1 MQKIYFLIFLL
12 FLSFIGYASNLNKKL
27 SDDVPPDVLKKD
39 FIGVLKYIEYTPF
52 DTTYYKVFVTKDK
65 IRIDT
70 FNDIEEKGEAN
81 KIMIYNLKDNNIL
94 ALKPSDH
101 IYKLIDTDSES
112 FINVD
117 GCEVI
122 LNKKNYKYINNYK
135 CVQYRIKNR
144 AENTDITYWIPEE
157 DFPFYCEMVSMKHSM
172 QPVYKYFFML
182 PNHKVAFPMQTVE
195 RTLLREEKSSYKV
208 VELNEIQISDDIFN
222 LPSDYTLNE

>member
-1 MQKIYFLIFLL
+1 MQKVYFLAYLL
-12 FLSFIGYASNLNKKL
+12 FLSFIGFASNNDKNSTDK
-27 SDDVPPDVLKKD
+27 SSPVELKKD
-39 FIGVLKYIEYTPF
+39 FIGILKYIEYTPF

-65 IRIDT
+65 IRIDS
-70 FNDIEEKGEAN
+70 FDDIEEKGEAN
-81 KIMIYNLKDNNIL
+81 KILIYNLKDNNII
-94 ALKPSDH
+94 ALKPSAR
-101 IYKLIDTDSES
+101 IYRTIDADSES
-112 FINVD
+112 SLNVD

-135 CVQYRIKNR
+135 CVQYRIKNK

-208 VELNEIQISDDIFN
+208 VELDETQIPDDMFK
-222 LPSDYTLNE
+222 LPADYSLNE